1 MGSEFRLRFP
11 EAEIP
16 KWAARFVED
25 GTDDEIAGS
34 IRLPVLA
41 RGHLTRAEFLRLCA
55 WKTPRSRPS
64 CRKNSAHR
72 VETLT
77 RASFATA
84 DEGLKISLL
93 RLLDGVEWPTAST
106 ILHFCDVRP
115 YPILDYR
122 ALWSL
127 GFARPPSYTM
137 EFWLAYL
144 DVTRGLA
151 DRLAIPIRTVDKA
164 LWQFSKENQ
173 QRG

>member
-16 KWAARFVED
+16 KWAARFVDD
-25 GTDDEIAGS
+25 GSDDAIAGS
-34 IRLPVLA
+34 IRVPVLA

-72 VETLT
+72 IETLT
-77 RASFATA
+77 RAAFATD
-84 DEGLKISLL
+84 DEALKVSLL

-106 ILHFCDVRP
+106 ILHFCDARP

-127 GFARPPSYTM
+127 GIARPPRYTM

-144 DVTRGLA
+144 AATRGLA
-151 DRLAIPIRTVDKA
+151 SRLAVSIREVDKA

-173 QRG
+173 RRA